1 MDELEKRIQ
10 ERLAKLRAS
19 REQHQQLLA
28 GYQQAIPQ
36 LTAQVNAESG
46 AIIELER
53 LLKPEVEKTE
63 SPKQGDAK

>member
-36 LTAQVNAESG
+36 LTAQINAETG
-46 AIIELER
+46 AIAELEA
-53 LLKPEVEKTE
+53 LLNPDNLDKE
-63 SPKQGDAK
+63 Q